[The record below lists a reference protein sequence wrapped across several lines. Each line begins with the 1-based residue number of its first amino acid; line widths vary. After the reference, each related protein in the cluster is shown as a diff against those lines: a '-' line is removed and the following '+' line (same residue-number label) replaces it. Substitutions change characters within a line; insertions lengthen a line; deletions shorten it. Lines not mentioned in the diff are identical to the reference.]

1 MPKSSIIATTSNK
14 LRLRIGWQ
22 VCSELAPICRSRPD
36 LKIIA
41 QELILLALGHRSPAS
56 YQRTVQDSTV
66 TGAGL
71 TLVTEEV
78 EGLKTSD
85 STWRC
90 REFAYYKWLQELR
103 VAGCE
108 YVDLAQ
114 VKRTRTVFAQFQ
126 GPKTRAHVLE
136 WAKFFKPFAGLL
148 AKRALGDHTGK
159 AEHGIISRDAR
170 GFQPI
175 NEWHNYN
182 SFWRSVGDSAR
193 FNTTHVQLDRGW
205 LPRANIQ
212 LEHGFEGVA
221 SENAVWSIWPRWIE
235 GALVLC
241 ASVHLPAHS
250 FVGILPGRPGFIA
263 EEVPAGVVEGPEPGL
278 YMELGSRVGL
288 LSTISR
294 TKTYAEGN
302 VIVTWEPYADE
313 MSSGHTCFHLVLFT
327 YRAIELCLPSSPTS
341 GPGPKPSTAIPEI
354 EVVNLDDE
362 SDDSEGQVAPPHA
375 GIEVITLADDSD
387 EVGTLDGN
395 SQNSQS
401 PPRRQQPVPAQR
413 AIFGEESPSRSPS
426 PHRVALAVSRTGS
439 AMSGILHNGS
449 RSSSVVS
456 GSRRGSVMSDVDYHG
471 IFPGSSLFYTGT
483 TPSPTKDEHQHVELV
498 DEDVLGPDD
507 PIPTPPRVLNSVI
520 SSHLPQP
527 CPELFGL

>member
-1 MPKSSIIATTSNK
+1 M
-14 LRLRIGWQ
+14 
-22 VCSELAPICRSRPD
+22 
-36 LKIIA
+36 
-41 QELILLALGHRSPAS
+41 
-56 YQRTVQDSTV
+56 
-66 TGAGL
+66 
-71 TLVTEEV
+71 
-78 EGLKTSD
+78 
-85 STWRC
+85 
-90 REFAYYKWLQELR
+90 
-103 VAGCE
+103 
-108 YVDLAQ
+108 
-114 VKRTRTVFAQFQ
+114 
-126 GPKTRAHVLE
+126 E

-241 ASVHLPAHS
+241 ASAHLPAHS

-288 LSTISR
+288 LSTVSR

-327 YRAIELCLPSSPTS
+327 YRAIELCQPLVPRDHMTKCHVE
-341 GPGPKPSTAIPEI
+341 G
-354 EVVNLDDE
+354 
-362 SDDSEGQVAPPHA
+362 GQVTEA
-375 GIEVITLADDSD
+375 
-387 EVGTLDGN
+387 N
-395 SQNSQS
+395 SGRLPTHNSS
-401 PPRRQQPVPAQR
+401 
-413 AIFGEESPSRSPS
+413 
-426 PHRVALAVSRTGS
+426 L
-439 AMSGILHNGS
+439 
-449 RSSSVVS
+449 S
-456 GSRRGSVMSDVDYHG
+456 GSDTKQHHISCKIYCQGEKHASR
-471 IFPGSSLFYTGT
+471 FYR
-483 TPSPTKDEHQHVELV
+483 KEEH
-498 DEDVLGPDD
+498 
-507 PIPTPPRVLNSVI
+507 I
-520 SSHLPQP
+520 
-527 CPELFGL
+527 

>member
-1 MPKSSIIATTSNK
+1 MPESSIIATTSNK

-22 VCSELAPICRSRPD
+22 LIAQNTGRSRPD

-41 QELILLALGHRSPAS
+41 QELILLALGHRFPAS

-66 TGAGL
+66 TEAGL

-90 REFAYYKWLQELR
+90 REFAYYKCLQELR

-114 VKRTRTVFAQFQ
+114 VKRTR
-126 GPKTRAHVLE
+126 
-136 WAKFFKPFAGLL
+136 LL

-182 SFWRSVGDSAR
+182 SVWRSVGDSAR

-235 GALVLC
+235 
-241 ASVHLPAHS
+241 
-250 FVGILPGRPGFIA
+250 

-302 VIVTWEPYADE
+302 VIVTWEPYVDE

-327 YRAIELCLPSSPTS
+327 CRAIELC
-341 GPGPKPSTAIPEI
+341 
-354 EVVNLDDE
+354 
-362 SDDSEGQVAPPHA
+362 
-375 GIEVITLADDSD
+375 
-387 EVGTLDGN
+387 
-395 SQNSQS
+395 
-401 PPRRQQPVPAQR
+401 QPLVP
-413 AIFGEESPSRSPS
+413 
-426 PHRVALAVSRTGS
+426 L
-439 AMSGILHNGS
+439 
-449 RSSSVVS
+449 
-456 GSRRGSVMSDVDYHG
+456 
-471 IFPGSSLFYTGT
+471 
-483 TPSPTKDEHQHVELV
+483 
-498 DEDVLGPDD
+498 
-507 PIPTPPRVLNSVI
+507 
-520 SSHLPQP
+520 
-527 CPELFGL
+527 

>member
-1 MPKSSIIATTSNK
+1 MPKSSIVATTSNK

-22 VCSELAPICRSRPD
+22 LIAQNTDRSRPD

-41 QELILLALGHRSPAS
+41 QELILLALGHRFPAS
-56 YQRTVQDSTV
+56 YQRTIQDSTV
-66 TGAGL
+66 TEAGL

-78 EGLKTSD
+78 EGLKASD

-90 REFAYYKWLQELR
+90 REFAYYKCLQELR

-108 YVDLAQ
+108 Y
-114 VKRTRTVFAQFQ
+114 
-126 GPKTRAHVLE
+126 
-136 WAKFFKPFAGLL
+136 PFADLL

-193 FNTTHVQLDRGW
+193 FNITHVQLDRGW

-241 ASVHLPAHS
+241 ASAHLPAPS

-288 LSTISR
+288 LSTI
-294 TKTYAEGN
+294 
-302 VIVTWEPYADE
+302 
-313 MSSGHTCFHLVLFT
+313 
-327 YRAIELCLPSSPTS
+327 
-341 GPGPKPSTAIPEI
+341 
-354 EVVNLDDE
+354 
-362 SDDSEGQVAPPHA
+362 
-375 GIEVITLADDSD
+375 
-387 EVGTLDGN
+387 
-395 SQNSQS
+395 
-401 PPRRQQPVPAQR
+401 
-413 AIFGEESPSRSPS
+413 
-426 PHRVALAVSRTGS
+426 
-439 AMSGILHNGS
+439 
-449 RSSSVVS
+449 
-456 GSRRGSVMSDVDYHG
+456 
-471 IFPGSSLFYTGT
+471 
-483 TPSPTKDEHQHVELV
+483 
-498 DEDVLGPDD
+498 
-507 PIPTPPRVLNSVI
+507 
-520 SSHLPQP
+520 
-527 CPELFGL
+527 

>member
-1 MPKSSIIATTSNK
+1 LGVRDAKIFDYRHYLEQAAFTDRVAGLQRASANMWN
-14 LRLRIGWQ
+14 IG
-22 VCSELAPICRSRPD
+22 RSRPD

-66 TGAGL
+66 TEAGL

-148 AKRALGDHTGK
+148 AKRALGDHTDK
-159 AEHGIISRDAR
+159 AEHGIISRDTR

-327 YRAIELCLPSSPTS
+327 YRAIELCQPLVPWDHMTKCHVE
-341 GPGPKPSTAIPEI
+341 G
-354 EVVNLDDE
+354 
-362 SDDSEGQVAPPHA
+362 GQVTEA
-375 GIEVITLADDSD
+375 
-387 EVGTLDGN
+387 N
-395 SQNSQS
+395 SGRLPTHNSS
-401 PPRRQQPVPAQR
+401 
-413 AIFGEESPSRSPS
+413 
-426 PHRVALAVSRTGS
+426 L
-439 AMSGILHNGS
+439 
-449 RSSSVVS
+449 S
-456 GSRRGSVMSDVDYHG
+456 GSDTKQHHISCKIYCQGEKHASRFY
-471 IFPGSSLFYTGT
+471 SSC
-483 TPSPTKDEHQHVELV
+483 PSCCEPRKTMKEH
-498 DEDVLGPDD
+498 
-507 PIPTPPRVLNSVI
+507 
-520 SSHLPQP
+520 
-527 CPELFGL
+527 

>member
-1 MPKSSIIATTSNK
+1 GQS
-14 LRLRIGWQ
+14 
-22 VCSELAPICRSRPD
+22 
-36 LKIIA
+36 
-41 QELILLALGHRSPAS
+41 
-56 YQRTVQDSTV
+56 
-66 TGAGL
+66 
-71 TLVTEEV
+71 
-78 EGLKTSD
+78 
-85 STWRC
+85 
-90 REFAYYKWLQELR
+90 
-103 VAGCE
+103 
-108 YVDLAQ
+108 
-114 VKRTRTVFAQFQ
+114 
-126 GPKTRAHVLE
+126 
-136 WAKFFKPFAGLL
+136 KFFKPFAGLL

-159 AEHGIISRDAR
+159 AEHGIISRTVR
-170 GFQPI
+170 GFRSI

-182 SFWRSVGDSAR
+182 SVWRSVGDSAR

-205 LPRANIQ
+205 LPRPNIQ
-212 LEHGFEGVA
+212 LKHGFEGVA

-241 ASVHLPAHS
+241 ASAHLPAPS

-302 VIVTWEPYADE
+302 VIVTWEPYVDE
-313 MSSGHTCFHLVLFT
+313 MSSEHTCFHLVLFT
-327 YRAIELCLPSSPTS
+327 CRAIELCQPLLEDLRKIDGFEEMTFRFCADLRTYIGNQEARDRLDKIKSEFYLGAPYMHQKNSTQGTTVLLDLLNLIFAPETLELVHNGEWLNVDSGVDSLRLREARGLPSSPTS

-401 PPRRQQPVPAQR
+401 PPRRQRPVP
-413 AIFGEESPSRSPS
+413 PSELSS
-426 PHRVALAVSRTGS
+426 EKKVQAEALHPA
-439 AMSGILHNGS
+439 AL
-449 RSSSVVS
+449 
-456 GSRRGSVMSDVDYHG
+456 
-471 IFPGSSLFYTGT
+471 L
-483 TPSPTKDEHQHVELV
+483 
-498 DEDVLGPDD
+498 
-507 PIPTPPRVLNSVI
+507 
-520 SSHLPQP
+520 
-527 CPELFGL
+527 